1 MLNVYLQAE
10 KPCQIQGIKTLNSKD
25 EDLVIWLK
33 EKFFALVQNSFA
45 QKVWFFSLQ
54 GSLLPIFLQKIPPDS
69 VLDSSSAGFHC
80 ELPHGEMSPRTHP
93 FFQNPAPY
101 THPTLLANYYSLHV
115 SECMLLSD
123 CCCKHL
129 SVAGYPWRDCC
140 CWGVAAV
147 AWIWQYKC
155 LTWLVWGMIID
166 WKIITAFSQYWY
178 STQLQQTFS

>member
-1 MLNVYLQAE
+1 MCTFKQKSHAKFKALKHWTQRM
-10 KPCQIQGIKTLNSKD
+10 KT
-25 EDLVIWLK
+25 WLYDWK
-33 EKFFALVQNSFA
+33 RSF
-45 QKVWFFSLQ
+45 SPL
-54 GSLLPIFLQKIPPDS
+54 SRILLPRKYGFFHYRVPFCQFFCKKFHLTLSLILPP
-69 VLDSSSAGFHC
+69 LGFTVNFHMGRC
-80 ELPHGEMSPRTHP
+80 HPGHTP
-93 FFQNPAPY
+93 FFRTQPH
-101 THPTLLANYYSLHV
+101 TPTQRCLRDYYSLHV